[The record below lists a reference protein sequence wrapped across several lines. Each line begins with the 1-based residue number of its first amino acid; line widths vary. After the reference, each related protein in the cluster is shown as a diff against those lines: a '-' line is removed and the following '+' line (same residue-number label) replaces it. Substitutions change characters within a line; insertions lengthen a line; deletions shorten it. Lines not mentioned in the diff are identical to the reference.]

1 MGVLLVPGGLPWTH
15 AACVRSYAACRPCCL
30 ALLAVAQAAPA
41 LAGSLTVRDATG
53 DMWVVE
59 EGSNQPHPAPHARIG
74 DIERTTY
81 HHTAH
86 RVVVR
91 TRFVELAPVG
101 RRFTLW
107 IGVLDEDRQ
116 ETTVGVRATRR
127 DRDGHTILMDDHG
140 RDIACDVRHRVRY
153 DRDVVRVVVPRSCLG
168 DPGRLRFSTL
178 SEQWGRRLFFANL
191 DEGRPHGSRGC
202 TGRHRSGTAE

>member
-1 MGVLLVPGGLPWTH
+1 MDTRTLRAVVRRAPAPPLTLLVT
-15 AACVRSYAACRPCCL
+15 L
-30 ALLAVAQAAPA
+30 ALLVTVVVVAQAAPA

-59 EGSNQPHPAPHARIG
+59 EGSNEPDPAPHARIG

-81 HHTAH
+81 RHTAH

-107 IGVLDEDRQ
+107 IGMLDEHRR

-153 DRDVVRVVVPRSCLG
+153 GRDVIRVVVPRSCLG
-168 DPGRLRFSTL
+168 DPARLRFSTL

-191 DEGRPHGSRGC
+191 DDGLTAREPRVHWTAPVRHG
-202 TGRHRSGTAE
+202 